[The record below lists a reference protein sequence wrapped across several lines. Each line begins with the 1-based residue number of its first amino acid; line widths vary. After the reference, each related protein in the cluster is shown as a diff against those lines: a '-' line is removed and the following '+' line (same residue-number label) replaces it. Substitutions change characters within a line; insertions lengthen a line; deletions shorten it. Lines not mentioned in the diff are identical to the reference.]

1 MLLRK
6 IMSSMP
12 GMFTKR
18 CTEELADVITKVNYY
33 VELSKSL
40 VSSSTRGEELTILD
54 IDKEVKQIN
63 FKDILKLRAKF
74 TLPSQLGLMPPNQG
88 SKRLPYKITIS
99 CNINDEI
106 YDILRLRFKVEWK
119 ASKSEI

>member
-1 MLLRK
+1 M
-6 IMSSMP
+6 
-12 GMFTKR
+12 
-18 CTEELADVITKVNYY
+18 NYY

-40 VSSSTRGEELTILD
+40 VSLSTRGEELTILD

-63 FKDILKLRAKF
+63 FKDILKLKDHSHTFSARIDASKPKKGSEG
-74 TLPSQLGLMPPNQG
+74 LPIP
-88 SKRLPYKITIS
+88 KITIS

-119 ASKSEI
+119 AEVKRNLVEVLPGYFEMIQKI